1 MQKSLRPYRR
11 RATAEATGRV
21 LEIGAGSGLNLPLY
35 GHSARDVVALDPCP
49 QLLERAAKLVKSAS
63 VPVELLQGSAEAL
76 PFESAS
82 FDTVVTTWTLCTV
95 PDPGRALSEMRRV
108 LRPDGW
114 LLFVEH
120 GKAPEPG
127 VARCQNRLDPLW
139 S

>member
-1 MQKSLRPYRR
+1 MGKVIS
-11 RATAEATGRV
+11 GRV
-21 LEIGAGSGLNLPLY
+21 TSINLEDLFGQTGPISWWQECARGGDLRLWPGPPAHCRTARLWEVVGAR
-35 GHSARDVVALDPCP
+35 HHR
-49 QLLERAAKLVKSAS
+49 
-63 VPVELLQGSAEAL
+63 
-76 PFESAS
+76 AS